1 MYFLRS
7 TGTLAI
13 SDLDSLKRVFTFVRK
28 KPMSGALDIFSFA
41 PQYSST
47 VCDHNLQ
54 LSHECS

>member
-7 TGTLAI
+7 KGTPAI

-41 PQYSST
+41 PQCSST
-47 VCDHNLQ
+47 VYDYNLQ
-54 LSHECS
+54 LFHECA